1 MKQQSD
7 VLRDYL
13 VFFKTS
19 VFRQELGRDSAHSC
33 VFIVLDD
40 HMFSKGD

>member
-13 VFFKTS
+13 AFFKIS
-19 VFRQELGRDSAHSC
+19 VFRQELGRDSAHSS
-33 VFIVLDD
+33 VFIVFGDR
-40 HMFSKGD
+40 MFSKGD

>member
-7 VLRDYL
+7 VLRDL
-13 VFFKTS
+13 AFFKIS

-33 VFIVLDD
+33 AFIAFGDR
-40 HMFSKGD
+40 MFSKGD